1 MGTRNSNQN
10 VGYGT
15 SIGYHCCSMDG
26 SKGDRA
32 GCKTNGAYTYDEAVA
47 NCAAFGKRLCT
58 REEVLANKGSGTGC
72 NFDGFLVWTS
82 TPCTDSS
89 QWRKGV
95 AGATCDETCGAIEM
109 RCDSSTQS
117 TIRSCEDVAA
127 VASQVGES
135 CVGCKNIRHKAYA
148 GTPFISAKDGGC
160 WFLTE
165 GAQSVCDDNAIGHHE
180 PLSCCVLCVCT
191 ILVVGSIIATMIC
204 IVAIV
209 FFAAI
214 KCAKSQPKIRIY
226 DDEQNENENK
236 RVMEI

>member
-58 REEVLANKGSGTGC
+58 REEVLANKGTGTGC

-95 AGATCDETCGAIEM
+95 AGATCDETCGAIGM

-117 TIRSCEDVAA
+117 TIRSCEDIAA

-135 CVGCKNIRHKAYA
+135 CVGCTNIRHKTYIPQCQNDARFYQPCQCE
-148 GTPFISAKDGGC
+148 TIDT
-160 WFLTE
+160 LT
-165 GAQSVCDDNAIGHHE
+165 
-180 PLSCCVLCVCT
+180 
-191 ILVVGSIIATMIC
+191 
-204 IVAIV
+204 
-209 FFAAI
+209 AAI
-214 KCAKSQPKIRIY
+214 CYCVDKYGDMLDGKVDVVVK
-226 DDEQNENENK
+226 DDWQGTCSK
-236 RVMEI
+236 LGCGGEIASKY